1 MKEQILEVLKDIH
14 EAKTLME
21 INDLLNLH
29 TVEEYKDLSKAVEE
43 LVEEYE
49 LFRTKKEKYLLI
61 KNCPG
66 LKIGKIAINKKGF
79 GFLILDK
86 EDDIYIGSENLNNA
100 IHNDTVLVE
109 IIKKGLKPEGKVL
122 KIVKRDLNNVV
133 GEIIIKDSKMMLKP
147 DDEKLDI
154 TIYLSKETT
163 KNCVE
168 GHKIL
173 AHLSKNLGHKNY
185 LADCI
190 KIIGHKDDA
199 GIDILSIAYKY
210 NIIDEFNEEVIK
222 ELDAIPDSVDP
233 KELEN
238 RKDLTNEVIF
248 TIDGSDTKDIDDA
261 ISLTYKDGIYNL
273 GVHIADVS
281 HYVKEN
287 TALGDEA
294 YNRGTSSYL
303 ADTVIPMIPH
313 KLSNG
318 ICSLNEGVIRLTMSC
333 IMNINNRGDIES
345 YDIFPSFIKSN
356 KKMTYDN
363 VNKILEDNTTPIGY
377 EPYKDIL
384 LKMHELAKILRKKK
398 VNKGYIEFDIPEA
411 KVIQDENGKAIDIKK
426 REQHAGESLI
436 EDFMIEA
443 NVTVAT
449 HIANMEL
456 PFIYRIHDIPN
467 ADKIDDFKNLVHAL
481 GYKIETSINEITPK
495 SMQRI
500 LNNLKDK
507 PEFTILSSL
516 LLRSMKKAE
525 YSKNNIGH
533 FGLALDNYTHFTSPI
548 RRYPDLTVHRLLK
561 TYLIDKDFSMSTINY
576 LDNALISIAEH
587 SSEREVAS
595 INAERD
601 VNDMKMAEYMESHIG
616 EEYEGTISS
625 VTNFGFFV
633 ELENLVEGL
642 VHVNSLKGDYY
653 NYVPELL
660 SLIGKSTKKTYR
672 VGDKVK
678 IKVIN
683 ASKENALIDF
693 EIVKEEKHD
702 RSKK

>member
-1 MKEQILEVLKDIH
+1 MKEQIIEVLKDIH

-29 TVEEYKDLSKAVEE
+29 TVEEYKNLSKDINE

-133 GEIIIKDSKMMLKP
+133 GEIMIKDSKMMLKP

-261 ISLTYKDGIYNL
+261 ISLTYKDGIYTL

-333 IMNINNRGDIES
+333 VMNINSRGDIES

-363 VNKILEDNTTPIGY
+363 VNKILEDNITPVGY

>member
-1 MKEQILEVLKDIH
+1 MKEQIIEVLKDIH

-29 TVEEYKDLSKAVEE
+29 TVEEYKNLSKDINE

-133 GEIIIKDSKMMLKP
+133 GEIMIKDSKMMLKP

-154 TIYLSKETT
+154 IIYLSKETT

-261 ISLTYKDGIYNL
+261 ISLTYKDGIYTL

-333 IMNINNRGDIES
+333 VMNINSRGDIES
-345 YDIFPSFIKSN
+345 YEIFPSFIKSN

-363 VNKILEDNTTPIGY
+363 VNKILEDNITPVGY